1 MSANVASD
9 DPPEIGIVD
18 HTMNNGGPLYPIEV
32 CEATIAVNETQNPES
47 RHQRVKGSF
56 LPLFSPFSL
65 CFPQETWTWIRLWFI
80 FVVTFVVLW
89 RFVVPVLC
97 CGLLFVYWQW
107 GWGWGIEGYVW
118 WFEDE
123 IYSCDRSP
131 VKHDIFELNR
141 FVVAPDCVCFSVL
154 GGVRWRMW

>member
-56 LPLFSPFSL
+56 LPLFSPFAL

-89 RFVVPVLC
+89 HFVVLVHC
-97 CGLLFVYWQW
+97 YGLLFVYWQW
-107 GWGWGIEGYVW
+107 GWGCGGLKVTYGDSMMRFTRVTDHLWNTIYFNWMVSWLRPIAYV
-118 WFEDE
+118 FR
-123 IYSCDRSP
+123 C
-131 VKHDIFELNR
+131 
-141 FVVAPDCVCFSVL
+141 
-154 GGVRWRMW
+154 

>member
-18 HTMNNGGPLYPIEV
+18 HTINNGGPLYPIEV

-65 CFPQETWTWIRLWFI
+65 CVFHRKHELEFGCDSYSSLRSSCCDTSLFRFFVMACCLFIDNRGGGGGLKVTYGDSRMRFTRVTDHLWNTIYFNWIVSWLRLI
-80 FVVTFVVLW
+80 A
-89 RFVVPVLC
+89 
-97 CGLLFVYWQW
+97 
-107 GWGWGIEGYVW
+107 YV
-118 WFEDE
+118 FR
-123 IYSCDRSP
+123 C
-131 VKHDIFELNR
+131 
-141 FVVAPDCVCFSVL
+141 
-154 GGVRWRMW
+154 